1 MSKENTNN
9 LYREDGINKNTYD
22 LLFKDYDNIAG
33 DEMMKQDV
41 FNAWLTIQQFTMLQH
56 KKIIFGLAKI
66 VLKNKGIDLN
76 NIKYDK
82 ENKEYVYIEGKKKYT
97 FDILSN
103 YVEGKENI
111 KELQSNRRYGECHS
125 KSVAMAA
132 HVEDAKV
139 ISGYAITGNKKYLHS
154 IIVKKSSK
162 GIIEA
167 YDWTQNIIM
176 PYEQYKD
183 IHQFEELAE
192 VNSKVIL
199 NDLTKVLIG
208 LDLGIKPYLFFR
220 DELLQDTKKNE
231 GIFHKR

>member
-1 MSKENTNN
+1 MPKENSKN

-22 LLFKDYDNIAG
+22 LLFKDYDNIAD

-41 FNAWLTIQQFTMLQH
+41 FNGWLTIQQFTMLQH

-76 NIKYDK
+76 NIKYDE
-82 ENKEYVYIEGKKKYT
+82 ENKEYVYIEREKKYT

-111 KELQSNRRYGECHS
+111 KELQSNRRYGKCHS
-125 KSVAMAA
+125 RSVAAA
-132 HVEDAKV
+132 AYMEEAKV
-139 ISGYAITGNKKYLHS
+139 ISGYVVTGNKKYLHS
-154 IIVKKSSK
+154 IIVKESSK
-162 GIIEA
+162 GIIMA

-192 VNSKVIL
+192 VNSEVIL
-199 NDLTKVLIG
+199 NDLTKVLRG

-231 GIFHKR
+231 EIFYKK